1 MQLSERT
8 RNKLALAVAL
18 SADLIQIIFFPMFVE
33 GVLSPVDDVL
43 DIAVG
48 ATLWSLLG
56 WHYAFIPAL
65 VAEAIP
71 GLDLVPTWTA
81 AAFLAIKSKKHV
93 STEQGVVIDV

>member
-1 MQLSERT
+1 MKLSERT

-18 SADLIQIIFFPMFVE
+18 SADLIQIIFFPIFVQ
-33 GVLSPVDDVL
+33 GALSPVDDVL

-65 VAEAIP
+65 VAEVIP

-81 AAFLAIKSKKHV
+81 AAFLAIKSKKQAPKG
-93 STEQGVVIDV
+93 QGVVIDV

>member
-1 MQLSERT
+1 MQLSQLN

-18 SADLIQIIFFPMFVE
+18 SADLIQIIFFPIFAP
-33 GVLSPVDDVL
+33 GALSPVDDIL

-48 ATLWSLLG
+48 AALWSLLG

-65 VAEAIP
+65 IAEAVP
-71 GLDLVPTWTA
+71 GLDMVPTWTA

-93 STEQGVVIDV
+93 PTEQGVAIDV